1 MESIEPFERLGL
13 ALAIGAVVGVER
25 HWRERDEGAGKRTA
39 GIRTFMIAGMLGGLS
54 GLIEQALAA
63 PLARYG
69 LVVIAMFA
77 IFSAIFALYQYRES
91 NSEGNYSVTTVVTAM
106 STFALGALAVLGNVQ
121 LAAAGAV
128 ALVAVLASREILHRF
143 VRALSWNELRSAI
156 VFLAMAVIVLPI
168 LPNAPLGPF
177 GGISPSGTWLL
188 VVLLAGVSFLGYM
201 AVRAFGRVRGEL
213 VAGAVNGLVSST
225 AIAVENAR
233 LSVTG
238 QSAALLAA
246 GASAAN
252 ATSYLKVLL
261 YTAILAPPIAGRL
274 GVSLVVACLVMAGFS
289 LLFTQNDTAKHTG
302 SRTQNPFELL
312 SVLKTALLL
321 VAVGF
326 LARAA
331 ASWFGDSGLLV
342 VSTLSGLA
350 DIDAITVTIAGMRD
364 TIGVE
369 FAATALGAAV
379 IANTVA
385 KMAYASVLGSR
396 AYSVRLILASTAT
409 LVAGIFVF
417 ETMPMMISLVMEYL
431 PDGVQG
437 L

>member
-1 MESIEPFERLGL
+1 MESIESFERLGL

-25 HWRERDEGAGKRTA
+25 HWRERDESAGKRTA

-54 GLIEQALAA
+54 GFIEQALAA
-63 PLARYG
+63 PFPRHG
-69 LVVIAMFA
+69 LVVIAMFT

-91 NSEGNYSVTTVVTAM
+91 GSEGNYSVTTVVTAM
-106 STFALGALAVLGNVQ
+106 ATFALGALAVLGSVQ

-128 ALVAVLASREILHRF
+128 ALVAVLASREMLHRF

-168 LPNAPLGPF
+168 LPSAPLGPF
-177 GGISPSGTWLL
+177 GGISPSSTWLL
-188 VVLLAGVSFLGYM
+188 VVLLAGISFLGYA
-201 AVRAFGRVRGEL
+201 AVKAFGRVRGEL

-225 AIAVENAR
+225 AIAVANAR
-233 LSVTG
+233 LSVAG
-238 QSAALLAA
+238 QPAALLAA
-246 GASAAN
+246 GATAAN

-261 YTAILAPPIAGRL
+261 YAAILAPSIAGRL
-274 GVSLVVACLVMAGFS
+274 GASLVAACLVMAGFS
-289 LLFTQNDTAKHTG
+289 LLFTQSDIAKHTE
-302 SRTQNPFELL
+302 SSTQNPFELS

-331 ASWFGDSGLLV
+331 ASWFGESGLLV

-364 TIGVE
+364 AIGVE

-385 KMAYASVLGSR
+385 KMTYASILGCR
-396 AYSVRLILASTAT
+396 AYSGRFILASMAA

-417 ETMPMMISLVMEYL
+417 ETTPLVTSLVMARTSIF
-431 PDGVQG
+431 G